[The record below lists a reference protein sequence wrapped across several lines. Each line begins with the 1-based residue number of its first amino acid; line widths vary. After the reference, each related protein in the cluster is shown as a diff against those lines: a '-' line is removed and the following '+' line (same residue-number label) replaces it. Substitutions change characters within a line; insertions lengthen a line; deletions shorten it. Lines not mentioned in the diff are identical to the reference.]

1 MEESN
6 TTHVLLTR
14 YNLRTAWTDATVTND
29 AQGWHDDR
37 ALIFE
42 NICLPSVFGQTHKP
56 DIWLI
61 GFDSSK
67 REYVRRV
74 LDLLSPHPWIVPI
87 WQSSSDGRHET
98 SQRLFERATG
108 SLFGSRH
115 KRIITTRLD
124 NDDAIALNY
133 CAEVRRHA
141 TARIKLRPDEQDFWL
156 TFPRGVE
163 LCNGAVQPFTR
174 LNNQF
179 LSRCI
184 ISDGEPLGDIPT
196 ALSGNHAVVLQQSP
210 YVEID
215 DCQAMFLQFVHR
227 TNAANRGRSRAGPI
241 LQAEGALTR
250 FGLTAEVLEFSARL
264 YDPDKLALV
273 RARWAKKRK

>member
-1 MEESN
+1 MGESN
-6 TTHVLLTR
+6 TAHVLLTR
-14 YNLRTAWTDATVTND
+14 YNLRTAWTDAAVTDD

-37 ALIFE
+37 AVIFE
-42 NICLPSVFGQTHKP
+42 KICLPSVLAQTRRP
-56 DIWLI
+56 DIWI
-61 GFDSSK
+61 VGFDSSK

-74 LDLLSPHPWIVPI
+74 LDLLGPHPWIVPI
-87 WQSSSDGRHET
+87 WQSSSDGRHES
-98 SQRLFERATG
+98 SQRLFERAMG

-133 CAEVRRHA
+133 CEEVRRHA
-141 TARIKLRPDEQDFWL
+141 TARLKLRPDEQDFWL
-156 TFPRGVE
+156 TFARGAQ
-163 LCNGAVQPFTR
+163 LCNGAIRPYR
-174 LNNQF
+174 KLNNQF

-184 ISDGEPLGDIPT
+184 TLDGEPLGDIPT
-196 ALSGNHAVVLQQSP
+196 ALSGNHVDILERSP

-227 TNAANRGRSRAGPI
+227 TNAANREKSQIGPI

-264 YDPDKLALV
+264 YDPGKLAQV
-273 RARWAKKRK
+273 SARWAKKRK

>member
-6 TTHVLLTR
+6 TAHVLLTR
-14 YNLRTAWTDATVTND
+14 YNLRTAWTDATVTDD

-42 NICLPSVFGQTHKP
+42 KICLPSVFGQTHRP

-87 WQSSSDGRHET
+87 WQSSSDGRHEHYE
-98 SQRLFERATG
+98 RLFERATG

-133 CAEVRRHA
+133 CEEVRRHA
-141 TARIKLRPDEQDFWL
+141 MARLKLRPDEQDFWL
-156 TFPRGVE
+156 TFPRGVQ
-163 LCNGAVQPFTR
+163 LCNGAIRQYTM

-184 ISDGEPLGDIPT
+184 TLEGEPLASIPT
-196 ALSGNHAVVLQQSP
+196 ALSGNHIVVLDQSA

-215 DCQAMFLQFVHR
+215 DCEAMFLQFVHR
-227 TNAANRGRSRAGPI
+227 TNAANRRKKRSDPI
-241 LQAEGALTR
+241 LRAEATLTR

-264 YDPDKLALV
+264 YDPGKLEQV